1 MSRFL
6 ATTAALLVAALCGAP
21 VALAQDQP
29 KDDALDRLLKKAA
42 DEPKPAAEKP
52 KDGEVKDPALDD
64 LLKKLGQTKETPA
77 PSGPK
82 VPGPGGPAPVKP
94 DDVNAEKL
102 KGKTKDLDEH
112 LEELTGRIKKK
123 PPQDGKPQDKD
134 DDSSELAQA
143 IKKMREV
150 EQRLSKPDTGDETRK
165 KQAEIVKELDR
176 LIQMAKRSSQSQS
189 MQRRMAQQA
198 RQGGKQPGNQP
209 GQPNQG
215 TDGKGVGP
223 QKPRHYTPREILAQ
237 NKDTWGNLPPQLRE
251 EMMNVFKEE
260 PLPTRQALIDRYT
273 LSVSKKSLAGKE

>member
-165 KQAEIVKELDR
+165 KQAEIVKNLEQ
-176 LIQMAKRSSQSQS
+176 LIEQLKNAPSQSQG
-189 MQRRMAQQA
+189 MRMI
-198 RQGGKQPGNQP
+198 REGKKPGQQP
-209 GQPNQG
+209 GQMPGDQTG
-215 TDGKGVGP
+215 AMARGVDK
-223 QKPRHYTPREILAQ
+223 QKPVTPRNPPDPTMVAKEI
-237 NKDTWGNLPPQLRE
+237 WGQLPSQFRD
-251 EMMNVFKEE
+251 EMANVMNEH
-260 PLPTRQALIDRYT
+260 PLPTKTDLIRLYY
-273 LSVSKKSLAGKE
+273 LSLGKKSANREE